1 MKYVASAAD
10 EKPSSKGW
18 IKMTTLLE
26 CYKILEQYPDSM
38 TKDQFYRIAHI
49 SKRHA
54 KYLLDSGLVPCH
66 DSGKKTRRYTIQTR
80 DVVTFLCDREDNPD
94 KYKAPKRLYIG
105 NSGKAKRRRSTT
117 EIIRFHFTEPEKTG
131 LYKEWER
138 LAADYNDLLTTSDV
152 TELTGYSAQSIQR
165 WCNQKILVG
174 FQIRG
179 KLLVPRLSI
188 IEFMAGN
195 RATAIARKSPKH
207 LELLRTYA
215 QECHEGAM
223 TITY

>member
-80 DVVTFLCDREDNPD
+80 DVIIFLCDREDNPE
-94 KYKAPKRLYIG
+94 KYKAPTGLYRG
-105 NSGKAKRRRSTT
+105 NSGKKRRISATPSVY
-117 EIIRFHFTEPEKTG
+117 FNFTEAEKTG
-131 LYKEWER
+131 LYLKWEQ
-138 LAADYNDLLTTSDV
+138 LAADYDNLLTTSDV

>member
-94 KYKAPKRLYIG
+94 KYKAPKGLYIG
-105 NSGKAKRRRSTT
+105 NSGLTKRGIRIVSGKTENHLMLVDLTNLGKTGKEAENLLDEVNITCNKNTIPNDPKSAFVTSGVRLGTAAVTSRGMNTEDMDVIAEAIAIVLKEEENAAKRAKALVKGLT
-117 EIIRFHFTEPEKTG
+117 EKYPLI
-131 LYKEWER
+131 
-138 LAADYNDLLTTSDV
+138 
-152 TELTGYSAQSIQR
+152 
-165 WCNQKILVG
+165 
-174 FQIRG
+174 
-179 KLLVPRLSI
+179 
-188 IEFMAGN
+188 
-195 RATAIARKSPKH
+195 
-207 LELLRTYA
+207 
-215 QECHEGAM
+215 
-223 TITY
+223 

>member
-10 EKPSSKGW
+10 EKQSSKGW

-26 CYKILEQYPDSM
+26 RYKILEQYPDSM

-94 KYKAPKRLYIG
+94 KYKAPSGTAARQNAAGQPPKSSGFILQSRKKPGCTKSG
-105 NSGKAKRRRSTT
+105 N
-117 EIIRFHFTEPEKTG
+117 G
-131 LYKEWER
+131 L
-138 LAADYNDLLTTSDV
+138 
-152 TELTGYSAQSIQR
+152 
-165 WCNQKILVG
+165 
-174 FQIRG
+174 
-179 KLLVPRLSI
+179 P
-188 IEFMAGN
+188 
-195 RATAIARKSPKH
+195 P
-207 LELLRTYA
+207 
-215 QECHEGAM
+215 
-223 TITY
+223 TITIF